1 MGEAVGDRVKRGT
14 IMSRVALLVAA
25 LLAIGAGLAA
35 CGGGQGTTAAT
46 PRYSSARQVIAVLAH
61 GGLPC
66 TGASYG
72 TPVVSGAT
80 SEASCS
86 FGTSANQ
93 LIDVFPGTVTT
104 AMVLRNSVSTGTE
117 KIWSDVGPNWWVQT
131 SSAYVRRV
139 QKILGGRI
147 IGGPWHPPA
156 TPAGGAG
163 ATYPNQAADAAL
175 CKTFNT
181 DITSGDTYDIQTA
194 LQQAAGLVSPKLARD
209 IQAVVNG
216 TTFQQD
222 LHAQVKVAI
231 DCGLVQAG
239 VSPGS

>member
-1 MGEAVGDRVKRGT
+1 
-14 IMSRVALLVAA
+14 
-25 LLAIGAGLAA
+25 
-35 CGGGQGTTAAT
+35 
-46 PRYSSARQVIAVLAH
+46 VIAALAH

-104 AMVLRNSVSTGTE
+104 TTVLRNSVSTGTE

-131 SSAYVRRV
+131 SSPYVKRV
-139 QKILGGRI
+139 QKILGGKI

-156 TPAGGAG
+156 TGAG
-163 ATYPNQAADAAL
+163 STYANQAADAAL
-175 CKTFNT
+175 CKTYNA
-181 DITSGDTYDIQTA
+181 DITNGDTYDIQTA
-194 LQQAAGLVSPKLARD
+194 LQQAAGSVSPKLARD

-216 TTFQQD
+216 TTMQQD
-222 LHAQVKVAI
+222 LNAQIKVAM
-231 DCGLVQAG
+231 DCALAQAG
-239 VSPGS
+239 KSPGS

>member
-1 MGEAVGDRVKRGT
+1 MGRHKIWTPAGALLRGT
-14 IMSRVALLVAA
+14 ITSRVTLRVAA
-25 LLAIGAGLAA
+25 LMAIGAGLAA

-46 PRYSSARQVIAVLAH
+46 PRYSAARQVIAALAH

-86 FGTSANQ
+86 FGASPNQ

-104 AMVLRNSVSTGTE
+104 ARVLHNSVSTGTE

-131 SSAYVRRV
+131 SSGYVKRV
-139 QKILGGRI
+139 QKILGGKI

-156 TPAGGAG
+156 APAAG
-163 ATYPNQAADAAL
+163 DPNQVADAAL
-175 CKTFNT
+175 CKTFNA
-181 DITSGDTYDIQTA
+181 DISSGDTYGIQAA
-194 LQQAAGLVSPKLARD
+194 LQQAAGSVSPKLARD

-216 TTFQQD
+216 TTLKQD
-222 LHAQVKVAI
+222 MRAQIKVAM
-231 DCGLVQAG
+231 DCGLVQGG